1 MTDIASIIQRPGYRR
16 EDLTKE
22 NQEILS
28 WCDSLIEELDN
39 LKNNLEFLEDSDL
52 PLSADDEDVSV
63 IGKMKL
69 EIVINTIDKAV
80 EWLQAHVDEI
90 QVGLAENQD
99 E

>member
-1 MTDIASIIQRPGYRR
+1 MTDFARIIEQEGYRR
-16 EDLTKE
+16 DDLTKE

-39 LKNNLEFLEDSDL
+39 LKNNLEFLEDSDVD
-52 PLSADDEDVSV
+52 SSDDLSV
-63 IGKMKL
+63 IGKMKK
-69 EIVINTIDKAV
+69 EIIINTIDKAV
-80 EWLQAHVDEI
+80 EWLQSHVDEI

>member
-1 MTDIASIIQRPGYRR
+1 MTDIAGICQKPGYRR

-28 WCDSLIEELDN
+28 WCDSVVEELDN

-52 PLSADDEDVSV
+52 DSSDDLSV
-63 IGKMKL
+63 ISQMKK
-69 EIVINTIDKAV
+69 EIVVKTIDKAV

>member
-1 MTDIASIIQRPGYRR
+1 MTDIAGICQKPGYRR

-39 LKNNLEFLEDSDL
+39 LTNNLEFLEDSDL
-52 PLSADDEDVSV
+52 DSGDGLSV
-63 IGKMKL
+63 IGQMKK

-80 EWLQAHVDEI
+80 EWLRQHVDEI
-90 QVGLAENQD
+90 QVALAENQD